1 MATILFNGKSYNSL
15 EEMPPNER
23 QAYEQMM
30 NIFVDANG
38 NGIPDFLEGDM
49 VKNVL
54 SAVASNIQFNGQV
67 YEGMNELPPDV
78 REKIQG
84 AFEKMSELGI
94 VTKTPPS
101 MVMGVNSAQV
111 SGEPQIR
118 SRPFVSRE
126 FQPAIEEDKGS
137 SALPWILAG
146 AALLFCLALAAFAI
160 FYFMGQP

>member
-1 MATILFNGKSYNSL
+1 MDIIFNGKTYNSL

-54 SAVASNIQFNGQV
+54 SAVTSNIHFNGQV

-94 VTKTPPS
+94 VTKTTPS
-101 MVMGVNSAQV
+101 MMMGVNSAQV